1 MCKVRIYDY
10 LRVNVKTHLCVSDT
24 AHRGE
29 NITFYKRTQIKT
41 AAVRLPSK
49 IPLASY
55 KKVIL
60 SWQNI
65 TEVNVKVTVEERFSK
80 SLKYQIL
87 NWLKYQK
94 YQKKLIIGLV
104 IWSDCPI
111 ISLICHHWRHV
122 THSFMSR
129 QSSCK
134 PLKSKVAL
142 NPGFGESWLYY
153 KM

>member
-10 LRVNVKTHLCVSDT
+10 LRVNVKTHLCVSDA

-49 IPLASY
+49 IPLAGN

-104 IWSDCPI
+104 IWSDCPV
-111 ISLICHHWRHV
+111 ISLICHHWRHAAGYSHFHV
-122 THSFMSR
+122 QRVRLQTFKIE
-129 QSSCK
+129 SCI
-134 PLKSKVAL
+134 
-142 NPGFGESWLYY
+142 ESWFWRIVTIL
-153 KM
+153 